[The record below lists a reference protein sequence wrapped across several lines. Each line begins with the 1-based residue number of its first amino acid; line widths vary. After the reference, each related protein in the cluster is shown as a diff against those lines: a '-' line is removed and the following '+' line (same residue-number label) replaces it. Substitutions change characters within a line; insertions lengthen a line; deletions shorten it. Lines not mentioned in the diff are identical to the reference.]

1 MAISPVREI
10 AAGKGVKDMEEFD
23 ELVLDDSAF
32 ELVDLGKVVPAS
44 VTAGYGLTELSA
56 SGGQSSC
63 CCCCPCCSCT

>member
-1 MAISPVREI
+1 
-10 AAGKGVKDMEEFD
+10 MEGFD

-56 SGGQSSC
+56 SGGASSC

>member
-1 MAISPVREI
+1 MHVPSETAEEVN
-10 AAGKGVKDMEEFD
+10 DMEGFD
-23 ELVLDDSAF
+23 NLVLDDSAF
-32 ELVDLGKVVPAS
+32 ELVDLGEVVPAS

>member
-1 MAISPVREI
+1 
-10 AAGKGVKDMEEFD
+10 MEEFD

>member
-1 MAISPVREI
+1 MKEGRC
-10 AAGKGVKDMEEFD
+10 KNMEGFD
-23 ELVLDDSAF
+23 LVLDDSAF
-32 ELVDLGKVVPAS
+32 ELVDLGEVVPES